1 MKSHLRVSLVLA
13 ALVAVSA
20 NAFAGDPPKAPA
32 AGAPAAKPATP
43 AAKPATPA
51 AKPATPAAP
60 AKESKPAADAK
71 PMGPPP
77 PPAELG
83 AMFKAMQGNWKCV
96 GKAMTPGGEMPMTA
110 TFKSKMDLDKRW
122 IMSSFAETGRKGGFK
137 FSAYTGYDGKV
148 WSRVMVDN
156 MGGSSRVETTGPKD
170 NKLTWEGTN
179 WSMMG
184 TVKVRDH
191 EEMVSPKEQKMWGE
205 MSMDNGK
212 TWTKGYESVCKK

>member
-1 MKSHLRVSLVLA
+1 MKSHVRVSI
-13 ALVAVSA
+13 ALSAMTMAISA
-20 NAFAGDPPKAPA
+20 NAFAGDPAPAKAPA
-32 AGAPAAKPATP
+32 APAAKPAAPAPAAKPATP
-43 AAKPATPA
+43 APA
-51 AKPATPAAP
+51 AKPAIPP
-60 AKESKPAADAK
+60 AKDAK
-71 PMGPPP
+71 PMGPPA
-77 PPAELG
+77 PPAELA
-83 AMFKAMQGNWKCV
+83 AMFKSMQGNWKCI

-110 TFKSKMDLDKRW
+110 TFKSKMDLDKWW
-122 IMSSFAETGRKGGFK
+122 IMSSFAETGRKGGYK

-156 MGGSSRVETTGPKD
+156 MGGASRVETAGPKD

-184 TVKVRDH
+184 TIKVRDH

-212 TWTKGYESVCKK
+212 TWTKGYESTCKK